1 MDTSPIKMSA
11 ERRIQVK
18 ILEYPRPEFQNWNI
32 HINRKTRNEYK
43 AEIFEA
49 VTTHTRN
56 YITRKLREKY
66 DLCV

>member
-11 ERRIQVK
+11 ERRIQGK
-18 ILEYPRPEFQNWNI
+18 ILEHPRTEFQNWNI

-49 VTTHTRN
+49 MTHT
-56 YITRKLREKY
+56 KLY
-66 DLCV
+66 N